1 MEAETLCRPDKQQQL
16 WADCEIGVII
26 HYSRGL
32 LGMQNLEGVPCYQAA
47 DATKLAPE
55 CLDTEQWLASAAELG
70 AKYAVFV
77 ANQRNCQGI
86 SLWQSSSNPYSLKQ
100 SPYQNG
106 TFDCVESFIR
116 SCKKYHILPGLYYQ
130 TGYGGHY
137 FEKEKYRTPGTPEHE
152 RYLKVT
158 KGDLTELWTKYG
170 SLFEIWFD
178 GGADSL
184 ERTGLDLGR
193 LLEEYQ
199 PEAICFQ
206 GPASHERNLRWIG
219 NEDGIAACD
228 TWSTTDQRTFFYD
241 GTEKDELVGKGI
253 AGGKFW
259 IPAETDIPNR
269 RPEGRGVGWGWA
281 PDEENLVWTPEE
293 LLERYYTSVG
303 RNSNLLLGQCIADD
317 GKFQDTEQF
326 RNLGKKIC
334 SIYEKNLGRTAGTGN
349 SFSIRLPEGVVART
363 ISVMEEIAEGE
374 RVREFRLIA
383 ETSEGEHELYHAQTI
398 GHKRLIRLE
407 PLRAEKIRLDILKSV
422 GQPRIR
428 NFEIFG

>member
-32 LGMQNLEGVPCYQAA
+32 LGMQNLEGVPCDQAA
-47 DATKLAPE
+47 DASKLAPE
-55 CLDTEQWLASAAELG
+55 CLDTDQWLASAAELG

-77 ANQRNCQGI
+77 TNQRNCQGI

-106 TFDCVESFIR
+106 RFDCVEAFIR

-184 ERTGLDLGR
+184 ERTGLDVGR

-199 PEAICFQ
+199 PGAICFQ
-206 GPASHERNLRWIG
+206 GPDSHERNLRWIG

-228 TWSTTDQRTFFYD
+228 TWSTTSWERDAPEENSGFRRRQIFRTEGRKDGALAGAGLRMKKSLCGRQTSFWTGTILPWD
-241 GTEKDELVGKGI
+241 GTAI
-253 AGGKFW
+253 FF
-259 IPAETDIPNR
+259 
-269 RPEGRGVGWGWA
+269 
-281 PDEENLVWTPEE
+281 
-293 LLERYYTSVG
+293 SV
-303 RNSNLLLGQCIADD
+303 SALQ
-317 GKFQDTEQF
+317 T
-326 RNLGKKIC
+326 
-334 SIYEKNLGRTAGTGN
+334 
-349 SFSIRLPEGVVART
+349 
-363 ISVMEEIAEGE
+363 MEA
-374 RVREFRLIA
+374 F
-383 ETSEGEHELYHAQTI
+383 
-398 GHKRLIRLE
+398 
-407 PLRAEKIRLDILKSV
+407 
-422 GQPRIR
+422 RIR
-428 NFEIFG
+428 NSLKIWGKRSAGSMKKHWEEPVVQEILFLSGFRKEGPPGPFL

>member
-1 MEAETLCRPDKQQQL
+1 MHRS
-16 WADCEIGVII
+16 W
-26 HYSRGL
+26 R
-32 LGMQNLEGVPCYQAA
+32 
-47 DATKLAPE
+47 PE
-55 CLDTEQWLASAAELG
+55 CLDTDQWLASAAELG

-106 TFDCVESFIR
+106 RFDCVEAFIR

-184 ERTGLDLGR
+184 ERTGLDVGR
-193 LLEEYQ
+193 LLEKYQ
-199 PEAICFQ
+199 PGAICFQ

-241 GTEKDELVGKGI
+241 ELKKMNSLEKELPEENSGFRRRQIFRTEDRKDGVS
-253 AGGKFW
+253 AGAGLRMKK
-259 IPAETDIPNR
+259 ISY
-269 RPEGRGVGWGWA
+269 GRGRTSGTLLYLRWA
-281 PDEENLVWTPEE
+281 KQQSSSW
-293 LLERYYTSVG
+293 SVYC
-303 RNSNLLLGQCIADD
+303 R
-317 GKFQDTEQF
+317 
-326 RNLGKKIC
+326 
-334 SIYEKNLGRTAGTGN
+334 
-349 SFSIRLPEGVVART
+349 
-363 ISVMEEIAEGE
+363 
-374 RVREFRLIA
+374 
-383 ETSEGEHELYHAQTI
+383 
-398 GHKRLIRLE
+398 
-407 PLRAEKIRLDILKSV
+407 
-422 GQPRIR
+422 
-428 NFEIFG
+428 

>member
-1 MEAETLCRPDKQQQL
+1 MGEGMLCRPDKQQQL

-32 LGMQNLEGVPCYQAA
+32 LGMQNLEGVPCDQAA
-47 DATKLAPE
+47 DASKLNPE
-55 CLDTEQWLASAAELG
+55 NLDTDQWLASAAELG

-106 TFDCVESFIR
+106 RFDCVEAFIR

-137 FEKEKYRTPGTPEHE
+137 FEKEKYRTLGTPEHE

-158 KGDLTELWTKYG
+158 KGDLTELWTRYG

-184 ERTGLDLGR
+184 ERTGLDVGR

-199 PEAICFQ
+199 PGAICFQ

-253 AGGKFW
+253 AGGKF
-259 IPAETDIPNR
+259 
-269 RPEGRGVGWGWA
+269 
-281 PDEENLVWTPEE
+281 
-293 LLERYYTSVG
+293 
-303 RNSNLLLGQCIADD
+303 
-317 GKFQDTEQF
+317 
-326 RNLGKKIC
+326 
-334 SIYEKNLGRTAGTGN
+334 
-349 SFSIRLPEGVVART
+349 
-363 ISVMEEIAEGE
+363 
-374 RVREFRLIA
+374 
-383 ETSEGEHELYHAQTI
+383 
-398 GHKRLIRLE
+398 
-407 PLRAEKIRLDILKSV
+407 
-422 GQPRIR
+422 
-428 NFEIFG
+428 